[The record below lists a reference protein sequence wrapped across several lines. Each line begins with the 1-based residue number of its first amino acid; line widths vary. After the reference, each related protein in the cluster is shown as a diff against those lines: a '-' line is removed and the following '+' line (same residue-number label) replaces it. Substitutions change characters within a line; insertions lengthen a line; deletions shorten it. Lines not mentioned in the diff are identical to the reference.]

1 MSRVSDI
8 PVTIEDFYQKSA
20 KSPQTE
26 DFYRLLS
33 NLALIK
39 NEEFIMIYSDQ
50 MMIEDSD

>member
-20 KSPQTE
+20 TSPQTE

-39 NEEFIMIYSDQ
+39 NEEFIMLYSAEVIVAGQ
-50 MMIEDSD
+50 